1 MADFYKWD
9 PVKLSTKVHEMDREH
24 QELIRLMNKVYASV
38 EAKKPFADLK
48 KELTDLGAYTTKHFK
63 DEEAYMEKVKFP
75 GLSTHKII
83 HTKLLEQFTGY
94 MTEFEKTKKLE
105 DKFFKFLSVWLT
117 SHIMGIDS
125 KYGEHATK
133 AAA

>member
-9 PVKLSTKVHEMDREH
+9 PVKLTTKVKEMDNEH
-24 QELIRLMNKVYASV
+24 QELIRLMNKVYSSV
-38 EAKKPFADLK
+38 ESKKSFAELK

-63 DEEAYMEKVKFP
+63 DEEAYMEKVKYP
-75 GLSTHKII
+75 GVATHKII
-83 HTKLLEQFTGY
+83 HAKLLQQFTEY
-94 MTEFEKTKKLE
+94 LTEFEKTKNLDE
-105 DKFFKFLSVWLT
+105 KFFKFLSVWLT
-117 SHIMGIDS
+117 SHIMGIDI